1 MYLSELQIE
10 NFKSF
15 KRVGIVLNER
25 INLFTGANN
34 TGKSTLLEAISLW
47 HECYGRL
54 LQQAGKATKG
64 LYQQGDYT
72 FGPEAAKYLSYNDVV
87 SVRSPAYE
95 DLFHNFD
102 TGVDI
107 VLKGKLVGTQSL
119 WIGFR
124 IKGSHGD
131 NYKIS
136 FNDYKNFDYKTF
148 NDRNFIK
155 NPENALKVTFASPIA
170 NIAPVEEWQH
180 PKKIEALKRPH
191 TSYLVFR
198 NRLDALNKRNQ
209 IDGGAFDKLCEQL
222 SLILLD
228 NPGQIKFFFQEDKG
242 PVVKVSMQMGAT
254 KPKDI
259 SLYGSGTLQLIE
271 ILLNI
276 HEQKTEGNLVL
287 LDEPDSHIHRQLQA
301 RLLRVLQ
308 ASEHTQVFMTTH
320 NEALIREADPSW
332 IFHLEPIPEKTYY
345 PIQRNKDKSKGL
357 LSSAQATVIQTLTG
371 KGNGLDF
378 VNALEADVLW
388 IVEGVND
395 ALRIQKLLSL
405 KNNAL
410 RKHAYWVM
418 GNVDT
423 ILDQIAHYKNV
434 FEEIKN
440 NRSLW
445 EKTVLVFDKDYLTD
459 GQRERLTTNLK
470 NKLKLNKVNVWS
482 SYCFDSILFSDLSVL
497 SDLLTQFI
505 QKVNPDKTISKV
517 SQTLRSAIEASLQQ
531 KNVDDLVKQAREQIN
546 IRTEKFKTLGFF
558 NPKVV
563 EDDYHLKEKLTEYF
577 QSCLNIGNYHKI
589 MNKNDC
595 DEILQKVFK
604 EYEIPFSMEWRDEKT
619 KTFNDFFDS
628 VTLST
633 TYPDWEFVM
642 NV

>member
-15 KRVGIVLNER
+15 KRVSIFLNEQV
-25 INLFTGANN
+25 NLFTGANN

-64 LYQQGDYT
+64 LYLQGDYT

-87 SVRSPAYE
+87 SVRSPSYE

-102 TGVDI
+102 TGSDI

-136 FNDYKNFDYKTF
+136 LDDYKNFDYKTF
-148 NDRNFIK
+148 NDRNFIR

-170 NIAPVEEWQH
+170 NIAPVEEWEH

-228 NPGQIKFFFQEDKG
+228 NPGQIKFFFQEEKG
-242 PVVKVSMQMGAT
+242 PVVKVAMQMGAT
-254 KPKDI
+254 KPRDI

-301 RLLRVLQ
+301 RLLRVLH

-332 IFHLEPIPEKTYY
+332 IFHLEPSPEKEYY
-345 PIQRNKDKSKGL
+345 PIQRTKDKNRGL
-357 LSSAQATVIQTLTG
+357 LSSAHATVIQTLTG
-371 KGNGLDF
+371 KGSGLDF

-405 KNNAL
+405 KNNTL

-423 ILDQIAHYKNV
+423 ILDQITHYKNV
-434 FEEIKN
+434 FEAIKN
-440 NRSLW
+440 TQSLW
-445 EKTVLVFDKDYLTD
+445 EKTVLVFDKDCLTD
-459 GQRERLTTNLK
+459 VQREKLQNNLK
-470 NKLKLNKVNVWS
+470 NKLNLNKIYIWP
-482 SYCFDSILFSDLSVL
+482 SYCFDSVVFSNLSLL
-497 SDLLTQFI
+497 SDLLSRFI
-505 QKVNPDKTISKV
+505 QKNYPEKTISQIP
-517 SQTLRSAIEASLQQ
+517 QTLRAALEASFRQ
-531 KNVDDLVKQAREQIN
+531 KKVEDLEKQARIEISK
-546 IRTEKFKTLGFF
+546 RKAKFEALKFAA
-558 NPKVV
+558 PVI
-563 EDDYHLKEKLTEYF
+563 ESEYHLKGNLTDYF
-577 QSCLNIGNYHKI
+577 QSCLNETNYHKI
-589 MNKNDC
+589 MTKDDC
-595 DEILQKVFK
+595 GEVLENFFMQ
-604 EYEIPFSMEWRDEKT
+604 YNIPFSMEWRDENT
-619 KTFNDFFDS
+619 KTFNDLFDS
-628 VTLST
+628 VTLAT
-633 TYPDWEFVM
+633 IYPDWDFVM
-642 NV
+642 KV